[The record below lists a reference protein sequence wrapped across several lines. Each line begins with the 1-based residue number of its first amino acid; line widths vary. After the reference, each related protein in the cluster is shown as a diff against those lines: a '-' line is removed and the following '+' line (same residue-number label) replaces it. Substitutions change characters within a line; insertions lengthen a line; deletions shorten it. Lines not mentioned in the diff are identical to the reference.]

1 MAEEK
6 TKEKTEDKAE
16 KQEAKPEKKKSPL
29 MLIIII
35 VIAGLTIGGGG
46 AVSFL
51 MFKGKGKEKDK
62 AGHEKVE
69 EKKKDADKHGKKEG
83 AGDAHGNMK
92 SLEPSF
98 IVNLAGGG
106 HNFMKVD
113 ISLELTDKAVE
124 SEIDSKLP
132 KIKDTI
138 LMILSEQTP
147 ESIADNKGKLR
158 LKDELLKRLNSFLT
172 AGKIENV
179 YFTSFVVQ

>member
-6 TKEKTEDKAE
+6 AEDKGE
-16 KQEAKPEKKKSPL
+16 KQEPKAEKKKSPL

-35 VIAGLTIGGGG
+35 IIAGLTIGGGG

-51 MFKGKGKEKDK
+51 IFKGKGK

-69 EKKKDADKHGKKEG
+69 EKKKDADKHEKKAEKG
-83 AGDAHGNMK
+83 GELGIMK
-92 SLEPSF
+92 NLDPSF

-106 HNFMKVD
+106 HNFLKVD
-113 ISLELTDKAVE
+113 IALELTDKAVE
-124 SEIDSKLP
+124 SEIENKLP
-132 KIKDTI
+132 KVKDTI

-147 ESIADNKGKLR
+147 ENIADNRGKLR
-158 LKDELLKRLNSFLT
+158 LKDELLKRLNSYLT
-172 AGKIENV
+172 AGKIENI